1 MPFDMRNLTLKKA
14 PRERDAARGRLSRQ
28 RADETVARIVAVL
41 RLAREEN
48 AIVTGLNA
56 EGPMR
61 QVIRSA
67 LCAQGWRW
75 QQADD
80 AAMQIMAVAFEILQV
95 KRPSWAEGQQA
106 WTGTL
111 VVRDVACRN
120 CGVSLMPR
128 QVHFC
133 CGSCRS
139 TWWAKFNEMTCET

>member
-1 MPFDMRNLTLKKA
+1 MPFDGSPRLSR
-14 PRERDAARGRLSRQ
+14 RERDAARGRLAKM
-28 RADETVARIVAVL
+28 RAEAMIGLMCAVI
-41 RLAREEN
+41 RMAREERI
-48 AIVTGLNA
+48 IVTGLNA
-56 EGPMR
+56 EGPFR
-61 QVIRSA
+61 GAIRAA

-80 AAMQIMAVAFEILQV
+80 VALDLVAVALNILQV

-111 VVRDVACRN
+111 IVRDAECRN
-120 CGVSLMPR
+120 CGVALMPR

-139 TWWAKFNEMTCET
+139 TWWAKFNARSE